1 MNNQF
6 LFVDYENRNIE
17 GKIFVVI
24 YLFEFYRKQV
34 FKIYKLSDDNL
45 ISKLN
50 TLEKFDNVN
59 DYVDFVIKRDGKIAL
74 DIKL

>member
-6 LFVDYENRNIE
+6 LFISYENRNIE

-59 DYVDFVIKRDGKIAL
+59 DFVDFVIKRDGKIAL